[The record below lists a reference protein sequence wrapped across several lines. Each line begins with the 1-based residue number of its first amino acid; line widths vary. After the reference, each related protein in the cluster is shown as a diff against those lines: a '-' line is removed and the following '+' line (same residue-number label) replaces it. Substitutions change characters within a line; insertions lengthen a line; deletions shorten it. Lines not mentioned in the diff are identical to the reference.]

1 MVHRGSLVNRYEIK
15 PPERRYGTI
24 QPRERERERN
34 RQRVERDGERVQRT
48 KKRKK
53 KGGKRK
59 ISKEEESV
67 GRGHYRASLVRV
79 RCIEVELSNKPT
91 DEGMT
96 GGG

>member
-24 QPRERERERN
+24 QPREREREKQTEGRA
-34 RQRVERDGERVQRT
+34 RWREGAED
-48 KKRKK
+48 KKAKKK

>member
-1 MVHRGSLVNRYEIK
+1 MERGCRGQKSEK
-15 PPERRYGTI
+15 
-24 QPRERERERN
+24 
-34 RQRVERDGERVQRT
+34 
-48 KKRKK
+48 KKRK
-53 KGGKRK
+53 KRK